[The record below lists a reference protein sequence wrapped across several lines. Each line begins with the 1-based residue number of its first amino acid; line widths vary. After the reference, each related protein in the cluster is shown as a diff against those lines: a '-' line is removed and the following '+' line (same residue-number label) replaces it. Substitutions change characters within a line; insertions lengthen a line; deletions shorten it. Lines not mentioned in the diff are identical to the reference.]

1 LKHRALSVFVTFIL
15 LDSILTPAFS
25 HDQLG
30 QHNSY
35 SSRVESEYEE
45 RFCKTI
51 VFNSK
56 VKKSI
61 CKKVIFKSNNSKNIE
76 FCANAIINKKNIKK
90 CKFFKLYPSNYP
102 EDERDG
108 IVNLPDPNSDLL
120 PGIEHPDGYLL
131 QLKSTNSRPVRWANC
146 RTISYSIIGREQE
159 INFVKSLIPYVS
171 NTFGYEFIEVD
182 GGRYNPFRNNQYEQR
197 ISDIYFYFDYDE
209 IDVETFLLNSAAGV
223 AENTFIPNYGEGGG
237 WNIVSSNIA
246 VNMSKANYNIMKAI
260 LLHEIGHTFGLGHV
274 SSTDQLMYEKVN
286 IINTYQ
292 KGDLAGIEYLKND
305 KSKCS

>member
-1 LKHRALSVFVTFIL
+1 VTFIL

-131 QLKSTNSRPVRWANC
+131 
-146 RTISYSIIGREQE
+146 
-159 INFVKSLIPYVS
+159 
-171 NTFGYEFIEVD
+171 
-182 GGRYNPFRNNQYEQR
+182 
-197 ISDIYFYFDYDE
+197 
-209 IDVETFLLNSAAGV
+209 
-223 AENTFIPNYGEGGG
+223 
-237 WNIVSSNIA
+237 
-246 VNMSKANYNIMKAI
+246 
-260 LLHEIGHTFGLGHV
+260 
-274 SSTDQLMYEKVN
+274 
-286 IINTYQ
+286 
-292 KGDLAGIEYLKND
+292 
-305 KSKCS
+305 